1 MKDSLYKRLMSYVDE
16 GYVPMHMPGAKRNA
30 VLVDMP
36 NPYAFDITEVEGFDN
51 LHNAEDILREEMNRA
66 ARMYSADDSLLLV
79 NGSSAG
85 VIAAISGVCNEGDK
99 VLIRETAT
107 FPFIM
112 H

>member
-85 VIAAISGVCNEGDK
+85 VIAAISGVCNDIEK
-99 VLIRETAT
+99 LPHFRL
-107 FPFIM
+107 
-112 H
+112 